1 MADDIV
7 DPKEKLLIEYAMAD
21 REVFIK
27 CYGILDYTYFDQP
40 LDRVVRFVTDHFSK
54 HHGVP
59 DSDIIYAET
68 GIEIKEREIDE
79 TEKSYVLEEIED
91 FCSKQAM
98 SQAILKSVDLVD
110 EGEMAKVQDLVRDA
124 LSVKI
129 DKNLG
134 VEFFD
139 QIRQRIERSRLSRKG
154 YKTYIDAI
162 DMLNGGQYYKG
173 ELNMVAAATSTGKS
187 VMLAN
192 LAERYMAQG
201 MDCAIISVE
210 MDEDPYSIRLDSI
223 VSGMDINTQ
232 DMDKLETALENKSQT
247 YGNLTIKR
255 VNNKFGL
262 EDVRT
267 YFMEYHLRYGKYP
280 DVFFLD
286 YLDIFAN
293 GTAIGKQSVSER
305 DEYKTHTLRD
315 ILIECNTMGWTA
327 SQLNRESYT
336 DITNVSPAHIAGGLS
351 KANGVDFL
359 MGMIATD
366 EDLENNQLQLKG
378 LKVRNAEK
386 STQMTTIYRCPKTL
400 RLSDQ
405 PFNNGAPTPKSPV
418 PSAKTNNTNGNNTK
432 TKSSKDDANNQS
444 GTSSDKGKD
453 KLKKALTRMK

>member
-1 MADDIV
+1 MSDEVV
-7 DPKEKLLIEYAMAD
+7 DPKEKLLLEYAMAD

-40 LDRVVRFVTDHFSK
+40 LDRVVRFVTNHFSK

-59 DSDIIYAET
+59 DSDLVYAET
-68 GIEIKEREIDE
+68 GIELKEREIDE

-110 EGEMAKVQDLVRDA
+110 EGNMAEVQQLVRDA

-134 VEFFD
+134 IEFFD
-139 QIRQRIERSRLSRKG
+139 EIRQRIERSRMSRQG
-154 YKTYIDAI
+154 YKTYIDSI
-162 DMLNGGQYYKG
+162 DSLNGGQYYKG

-192 LAERYMAQG
+192 IAERYMAQG

-223 VSGMDINTQ
+223 ISGMDINTQ
-232 DMDKLETALENKSQT
+232 DMDKLETSLANKSQT

-280 DVFFLD
+280 DVFILD

-315 ILIECNTMGWTA
+315 ILIECNTIGWTA

-386 STQMTTIYRCPKTL
+386 STQMATIYRCPRTL

-405 PFNNGAPTPKSPV
+405 PFNNGVPTPKSPV
-418 PSAKTNNTNGNNTK
+418 SNANQTGETK
-432 TKSSKDDANNQS
+432 TKSSQEDSSKS